1 MKNLIF
7 VLMLLL
13 SSVVMAEEE
22 QVAATPANT
31 TEVERII
38 DKYSGKIYEQF
49 MELVEVSKGP
59 AEELFNMLVY
69 KKQVEGLFYFLP
81 LIITIVLAIVSFKI
95 YRYWDNLSEEE
106 EYDRG
111 EMVGGIF
118 VASIILSVI
127 GTIATFCTIKTAIM
141 YLMFPE
147 WYVILDLINMIP

>member
-1 MKNLIF
+1 
-7 VLMLLL
+7 
-13 SSVVMAEEE
+13 MAEEE
-22 QVAATPANT
+22 QVVTTPANT

-69 KKQVEGLFYFLP
+69 KKQIEGLFYFLP
-81 LIITIVLAIVSFKI
+81 LIITIILIIISFKI

-106 EYDRG
+106 EYDKG

-118 VASIILSVI
+118 AAVIVLFVI
-127 GTIATFCTIKTAIM
+127 GVIVTFCTIKTAVM

-147 WYVILDLINMIP
+147 WYVILDLIDMIS